1 MSGAELSVEVHQQKF
16 LAEGDTAMH
25 AILTVTAR
33 GGPDRPPTDAAE
45 VLLVDCSTSMRHP
58 HTKIEEAKRAAA
70 AAIDVLPDGVLFAVV
85 RCTETATAVYPRDDH
100 LVAASDETRRA
111 ARREVA
117 HLAAYGGTAMG
128 RWLDRARSL
137 FSGHAD
143 AVCHAILLT
152 DGENRSETREAL
164 AGALDSCEGL
174 FICDARGIGDGWVPD
189 ELAEIV
195 KVLRGGADSVVEDR
209 KLTAD
214 FQELIGAALTK
225 VLPEVR
231 LRIGTM
237 GYSSLRFVKQVRPH
251 EYDLTDRCRP
261 AGDGEVVLSLGS
273 FSGSESRDYHLCVD
287 LDPELEPVHD
297 QDRQLASVGFEPMPG
312 ARANGPVAVV
322 GQWTHDPVQPTLVH
336 PKVLRYTE
344 QAELGEAITAGGDA
358 LAAGRTEDT
367 ERAWGTAARLAA
379 EQGNEEILGRL
390 RRVVDILD
398 AGTGRVR
405 LRPDP
410 SLSAVLNVLI
420 SRVSRIGSAPA
431 PDPPTAD
438 SPASGPPVTCPKCR
452 KLSPAGARFCQA
464 CRVPLDEV
472 TA

>member
-1 MSGAELSVEVHQQKF
+1 MSGAELSIEVHQQKF

-33 GGPDRPPTDAAE
+33 GGPGPRPATAAE
-45 VLLVDCSTSMRHP
+45 VLLVDCSSSMRHP

-85 RCTETATAVYPRDDH
+85 RGTELATMVYPHDNR
-100 LVAASDETRRA
+100 LVVASAETRGA
-111 ARREVA
+111 ARQEVA

-128 RWLDRARSL
+128 RWLDRAKWL
-137 FSGHAD
+137 FAEHAD

-152 DGENRSETREAL
+152 DGRNQSESHEAL
-164 AGALDSCEGL
+164 VSVLNSCEGL
-174 FICDARGIGDGWVPD
+174 FVCDARGVGDGWVPD

-209 KLTAD
+209 KLTED
-214 FQELIGAALTK
+214 FRELIGAALTK

-237 GYSSLRFVKQVRPH
+237 DYSSLRFVKQVRPH

-273 FSGSESRDYHLCVD
+273 FSGAESRDYHVRVD
-287 LDPELEPVHD
+287 LDPELEPRYD
-297 QDRQLASVGFEPMPG
+297 EDRQLAWAGVEPVAG
-312 ARANGPVAVV
+312 ARTDGPAAVL
-322 GQWTHDPVQPTLVH
+322 GRWTHDPAQPTLVH
-336 PKVLRYTE
+336 PMVLQYTA
-344 QAELGEAITAGGDA
+344 QAELSEALTAGGDA
-358 LAAGRTEDT
+358 LAANRPDDA
-367 ERAWGTAARLAA
+367 ERAWGAAVRLAT

-390 RRVVDILD
+390 RRVVDVLD
-398 AGTGRVR
+398 AGAGQVR
-405 LRPDP
+405 LHPDAG
-410 SLSAVLNVLI
+410 LSAILNVLI
-420 SRVSRIGSAPA
+420 SRVSRIGQ
-431 PDPPTAD
+431 DPPAREPEPAAD
-438 SPASGPPVTCPKCR
+438 EPPVPCPKCR
-452 KLSPAGARFCQA
+452 KLSPAGARFCMTCQA
-464 CRVPLDEV
+464 PLGEA